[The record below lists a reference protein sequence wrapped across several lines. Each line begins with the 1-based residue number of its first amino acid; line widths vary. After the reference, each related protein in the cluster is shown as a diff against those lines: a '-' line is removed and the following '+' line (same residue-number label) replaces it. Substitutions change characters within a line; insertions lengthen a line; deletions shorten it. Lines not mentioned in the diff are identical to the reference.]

1 MKHPDKKT
9 VIKLKVKK
17 ISFTDVPIIATEE
30 NCPRLG
36 LGFGLGLGLVLGLGA
51 NFPRGQLSL
60 NQFYYNYNF
69 LCFSVHKRGDYC
81 QSIYFPAGA
90 FACIC

>member
-1 MKHPDKKT
+1 MKHPNKKT

-17 ISFTDVPIIATEE
+17 SFIGVPIFATEE
-30 NCPRLG
+30 NCPRLR
-36 LGFGLGLGLVLGLGA
+36 LGFGLGLGLVLGLVA

-69 LCFSVHKRGDYC
+69 LCFSVHKRSDYC